1 MTNTIYIHQ
10 PEKAFSFTRLPNF
23 LFEAPTFQPLSN
35 EAKVLYAFVLR
46 RAELSRKN
54 GWADEYGRV
63 YLYYPICEVVALLR
77 CGRQKAVN
85 TLRELQY
92 AGLVEIQKQGCG
104 KPNRIILSLCIN
116 QLRFAKFKRVVQTV
130 LYAPHF
136 ISTMVVCGM
145 IRIFLSPSGGLL
157 NLILG
162 TSVDFLSE
170 SAAFRTIYVASG
182 IWQEAGWGT
191 IIYMACLAA
200 VDNSLYEAAKIDGAS
215 MFQRILHIDIPELVP
230 MIVLQLIMSAGN
242 LMNVGFEKVLLLQT
256 ELNKA
261 TSDIIAVY
269 VYEQGIINAK
279 YSYSTAVGLFNTV
292 VNIILLIVVNR
303 IAKKAADVSFV

>member
-104 KPNRIILSLCIN
+104 KPNRIYPKSYEAVPNTDFKKSVMVRRRAENRTWRVRKSILLKYGN
-116 QLRFAKFKRVVQTV
+116 LTV
-130 LYAPHF
+130 YRNTE
-136 ISTMVVCGM
+136 IK
-145 IRIFLSPSGGLL
+145 
-157 NLILG
+157 
-162 TSVDFLSE
+162 
-170 SAAFRTIYVASG
+170 TIYLHSFHSNPIRDIFG
-182 IWQEAGWGT
+182 GKTRRKGMEWGK
-191 IIYMACLAA
+191 
-200 VDNSLYEAAKIDGAS
+200 E
-215 MFQRILHIDIPELVP
+215 
-230 MIVLQLIMSAGN
+230 
-242 LMNVGFEKVLLLQT
+242 
-256 ELNKA
+256 
-261 TSDIIAVY
+261 
-269 VYEQGIINAK
+269 
-279 YSYSTAVGLFNTV
+279 FNGTTR
-292 VNIILLIVVNR
+292 NFAI
-303 IAKKAADVSFV
+303 

>member
-92 AGLVEIQKQGCG
+92 AGLWKSRNRAVENPTAFTRNPMKRFQT
-104 KPNRIILSLCIN
+104 PTSRNPVMVRRRAENRTWRVRKSILLKYGN
-116 QLRFAKFKRVVQTV
+116 LTV
-130 LYAPHF
+130 YRNTE
-136 ISTMVVCGM
+136 IK
-145 IRIFLSPSGGLL
+145 
-157 NLILG
+157 
-162 TSVDFLSE
+162 
-170 SAAFRTIYVASG
+170 TIYLHSFHSNPIRDIFG
-182 IWQEAGWGT
+182 GKTRRKGMEWGK
-191 IIYMACLAA
+191 
-200 VDNSLYEAAKIDGAS
+200 E
-215 MFQRILHIDIPELVP
+215 
-230 MIVLQLIMSAGN
+230 
-242 LMNVGFEKVLLLQT
+242 
-256 ELNKA
+256 
-261 TSDIIAVY
+261 
-269 VYEQGIINAK
+269 
-279 YSYSTAVGLFNTV
+279 FNGTTR
-292 VNIILLIVVNR
+292 NFAI
-303 IAKKAADVSFV
+303 